1 MAVVDLTGIPLTLA
15 EPIPLDFGNS
25 IEPATGGRRTHVDR
39 LGSRWAWRFETPA
52 MRLEPDGRLW
62 AEKLNRAR
70 RLGAIIPL
78 QQPDLDVGA
87 PGLPKVRTDTATG
100 RVVPLKGLTP
110 QFAIK
115 AGYWLSL
122 VVDGQRY
129 LDQVVAQVVADAD
142 GEADV
147 ELQNLI
153 RVPLSVDDVAEIAV
167 PKIEGA
173 LEGLSGGAW
182 VNDRITS
189 FSFTVTE
196 EA

>member
-1 MAVVDLTGIPLTLA
+1 MSVDLTGIPLSLA
-15 EPIPLDFGNS
+15 EPIPLDFGNVS
-25 IEPATGGRRTHVDR
+25 EPATGGRRTRIDR
-39 LGSRWAWRFETPA
+39 MGTRWAWRFETPA

-62 AEKLNRAR
+62 AEKLHRAR
-70 RLGAIIPL
+70 RLGAIMPL
-78 QQPDLDVGA
+78 QQPDLNVSA
-87 PGLPKVRTDTATG
+87 PGLPKVRTATPTG
-100 RVVPLKGLTP
+100 RIVPLKGLTP
-110 QFAIK
+110 HYAIK

-129 LDQVVAQVVADAD
+129 LDQVAGQVIADAS
-142 GEADV
+142 GNADV

-153 RVPLSVDDVAEIAV
+153 RTPLSVDDVAEIGI

-189 FSFTVTE
+189 FSFTITE
-196 EA
+196 EG